1 MKSHLLNPTVGLIF
15 TLIFTLQYVWG
26 QYAMRNLRAN
36 SARPLVLILWLEGRY
51 QATLGTRRSLGREF
65 LAEEKRKRGKERREE
80 KEEKRG
86 EKRVEVRKRIRETSV
101 FSQ

>member
-1 MKSHLLNPTVGLIF
+1 MAEGLNG
-15 TLIFTLQYVWG
+15 
-26 QYAMRNLRAN
+26 A
-36 SARPLVLILWLEGRY
+36 SY

-86 EKRVEVRKRIRETSV
+86 EKRVEVWKRIRVTSIVTSV

>member
-1 MKSHLLNPTVGLIF
+1 VDDKYNHRRFSPLSRYPRSRYPTI
-15 TLIFTLQYVWG
+15 
-26 QYAMRNLRAN
+26 
-36 SARPLVLILWLEGRY
+36 RY

-65 LAEEKRKRGKERREE
+65 LAEEKRKRGKERRRE

-86 EKRVEVRKRIRETSV
+86 EKRVEVWKRIRVTSV

>member
-1 MKSHLLNPTVGLIF
+1 VSFLTFGLHIIQLAIFWLDLLSPRRCYSDNDYIV
-15 TLIFTLQYVWG
+15 
-26 QYAMRNLRAN
+26 
-36 SARPLVLILWLEGRY
+36 RY

-65 LAEEKRKRGKERREE
+65 LAKEKRKRGKERRRE

-86 EKRVEVRKRIRETSV
+86 EKRVEVRKRIRVTSV